1 MKRTIFLAIIVL
13 VLIAGVVIPVYAHP
27 YGGHGGHGG
36 FHGTIWIG
44 PGWWGPGWWGPGWW
58 GSPYYPYPYYSQP
71 PVVIQQQPVY
81 QQPAPV
87 EEEQTYW
94 YYCPDANAYYPYVKN
109 CPKGWLRVV
118 PTQPK

>member
-1 MKRTIFLAIIVL
+1 MKKSIFLVVIIL
-13 VLIAGVVIPVYAHP
+13 VLITGIVIPVYA
-27 YGGHGGHGG
+27 HGGHGG
-36 FHGTIWIG
+36 FHGAIWIGG

-58 GSPYYPYPYYSQP
+58 GPPYYPYPYYSQP
-71 PVVIQQQPVY
+71 VIVQQPQPVY

-87 EEEQTYW
+87 EQEQSYW

-109 CPKGWLRVV
+109 CPKGWLKVV